1 MIGHLTYAAGAPCPT
16 LVLDARDLPREEP
29 ALLTALAQTQ
39 RWLEGVGGKHVL
51 KIALAEPSRDPLS
64 ELDYRFVQLLPDG
77 PRRFDLRGS
86 CGHSLL
92 GAVIAGA
99 QARMLPP
106 LAPGSQAQVNVLN
119 NGDQVIC
126 EVENASPGAASFT
139 VHFRYAPPLPVRK
152 LLLTGEPQT
161 VLQVGRERVPVSLVS
176 TGNPYAFVD
185 AASLGVS
192 SVSEMF
198 AGRPDLFDR
207 LVHIRMAAASL
218 LGWPPRGAFPKVAL
232 VMRDES
238 GGVAVRAAS
247 VPRWHPSLALTG
259 SVCLA
264 AALKIAHTIPWLA
277 AQAGGGSGDVVD
289 LHTPGGRWPVSVTL
303 ASPEGNSHLARVTI
317 GGRQVTCYGAIRLK
331 SPTRLQ
337 QKEIVECLTL
347 SA

>member
-29 ALLTALAQTQ
+29 ALLMALAETR

-51 KIALAEPSRDPLS
+51 KIALAEPSRDRLS
-64 ELDYRFVQLLPDG
+64 ELDYRFVQLLPDS

-99 QARMLPP
+99 QASMLPP
-106 LAPGSQAQVNVLN
+106 LAPGSRARVNVLN
-119 NGDQVIC
+119 NSDRVIC
-126 EVENASPGAASFT
+126 EVEDASPGAAYFT

-161 VLQVGRERVPVSLVS
+161 ALHVGRERVPVSLVS

-198 AGRPDLFDR
+198 ADRPDLFDR
-207 LVHIRMAAASL
+207 LVRIRMAAASL

-232 VMRDES
+232 TMRDGS

-247 VPRWHPSLALTG
+247 VPSWHPSLALTG

-277 AQAGGGSGDVVD
+277 ARAGGGSGDVVD
-289 LHTPGGRWPVSVTL
+289 LHTPGGQWPVSVAL
-303 ASPEGNSHLARVTI
+303 ATPDGDPRLAGVTV
-317 GGRQVTCYGAIRLK
+317 GRRQVTCYGALRIK
-331 SPTRLQ
+331 PPAHLQ
-337 QKEIVECLTL
+337 QKEIAGCRTL